1 MYAVIIGSRLQERII
16 FCETSQ
22 KALARKVGLHQS
34 TINGMIHGDQ
44 RSSTKLHQI
53 ARALRTT
60 PAYLTGETDDP
71 DGDGPD
77 EPTLTS
83 DEAELLELF
92 RAIEPKERAAF
103 MVLVRSIATNARS
116 PTVNEKGL
124 SYRGPG
130 AAKR

>member
-1 MYAVIIGSRLQERII
+1 MIDGGRIEQRMKEMGLTQAELARRAGVSQPTIFKLIRENKTGSRVLHKVARVLQ
-16 FCETSQ
+16 
-22 KALARKVGLHQS
+22 
-34 TINGMIHGDQ
+34 
-44 RSSTKLHQI
+44 
-53 ARALRTT
+53 TT
-60 PAYLTGETDDP
+60 PAHLTGETDDP